1 MNQWKNFSKGFFK
14 ENAVFTL
21 LLGMCPTL
29 GVTSSA
35 INGLGMGLAT
45 TFVLIMANLVVSLVK
60 DFIPDKVRIPAFI
73 VIIATF
79 VTIVEMVMQA
89 FVPALF
95 DALGLFIPLIVVNC
109 VVLGRAEAFASKNN
123 VGSSIIDGAGMGL
136 GFTMALV
143 MLGSIRELL
152 GSGFLFGLPVYP
164 EEYGMLVFVLAPGA
178 FIALGYLIAIINR
191 FKKA

>member
-21 LLGMCPTL
+21 LLGMCPIL

-89 FVPALF
+89 YVPALF

-109 VVLGRAEAFASKNN
+109 VVLRSEEHTS
-123 VGSSIIDGAGMGL
+123 
-136 GFTMALV
+136 
-143 MLGSIRELL
+143 ELQSRPHL
-152 GSGFLFGLPVYP
+152 
-164 EEYGMLVFVLAPGA
+164 
-178 FIALGYLIAIINR
+178 
-191 FKKA
+191 